1 MEIALLWPLGLT
13 VLLAIGA
20 YTDVTA
26 RRLPNWL
33 SLALLVSGL
42 VFATTQGGWS
52 GLGWHAAHAA
62 IALLVGMALFATGGI
77 GGGDAKFYTG
87 LAAWFA
93 LADGLDLLLWVSI
106 AGIVLILGWIVLKRT
121 GMSGREKPE
130 GDFAKF
136 PYGLAIAVGG
146 MITAWLPLV
155 GAAPS
160 GA

>member
-1 MEIALLWPLGLT
+1 MDIALLWPLGLT

-33 SLALLVSGL
+33 SLILLVTGL
-42 VFATTQGGWS
+42 ALAATQGGWS
-52 GLGWHAAHAA
+52 AVGWHSAHAG

-106 AGIVLILGWIVLKRT
+106 AGIVLIIGWIVLKRT
-121 GMSGREKPE
+121 VMSGRAKPE

-136 PYGLAIAVGG
+136 PYGLAIALGG
-146 MITAWLPLV
+146 IIAAWLPLL
-155 GAAPS
+155 GPAP
-160 GA
+160 AT

>member
-1 MEIALLWPLGLT
+1 MDIALLWPLGLT

-33 SLALLVSGL
+33 SLALLVTGL
-42 VFATTQGGWS
+42 AFAATQGGWS
-52 GLGWHAAHAA
+52 AVGWHGAHAG

-106 AGIVLILGWIVLKRT
+106 AGIVLIIGWIVLKRT
-121 GMSGREKPE
+121 VMSGREKPE

-146 MITAWLPLV
+146 ILTAWLPLL
-155 GAAPS
+155 GPASAT
-160 GA
+160 

>member
-1 MEIALLWPLGLT
+1 MDISLLWPLGLT

-33 SLALLVSGL
+33 SLALLVTGL
-42 VFATTQGGWS
+42 AFAAVQGGLPT
-52 GLGWHAAHAA
+52 LGWHAAHAA
-62 IALLVGMALFATGGI
+62 IALLIGMALFATGGF

-87 LAAWFA
+87 MAAWFA
-93 LADGLDLLLWVSI
+93 LADGLNVLLWVSI
-106 AGIVLILGWIVLKRT
+106 AAILLIIGWIVLKRT
-121 GMSGREKPE
+121 LLASREKPE

-146 MITAWLPLV
+146 IIAAWIPLMGPAQTA
-155 GAAPS
+155 A
-160 GA
+160 

>member
-1 MEIALLWPLGLT
+1 MDITLLWPLGLT

-33 SLALLVSGL
+33 SLALLVTGL
-42 VFATTQGGWS
+42 AFAATQGGWS
-52 GLGWHAAHAA
+52 AVGWHGAHAG

-93 LADGLDLLLWVSI
+93 LTDGMFNHYADMQMPGKWGSWGALRYPGDENPRWQAL
-106 AGIVLILGWIVLKRT
+106 ARLK
-121 GMSGREKPE
+121 
-130 GDFAKF
+130 
-136 PYGLAIAVGG
+136 
-146 MITAWLPLV
+146 
-155 GAAPS
+155 
-160 GA
+160 